1 MGLKMVQ
8 TPEPDGRGH
17 LRPSVSPDTH
27 VDKDC
32 LKMEKAAQVQARA
45 WWALRKLPFK
55 ENKYKLTSITSF
67 YNSLFYGNVMLE
79 AA

>member
-1 MGLKMVQ
+1 MFQ
-8 TPEPDGRGH
+8 TPEPDGRRH

-32 LKMEKAAQVQARA
+32 LKTAKAAQVQARA
-45 WWALRKLPFK
+45 QRALRKLPLK
-55 ENKYKLTSITSF
+55 ENKYKFTSISSF
-67 YNSLFYGNVMLE
+67 YNSLFYDNVMLE